1 MITEKTLKKYRLQ
14 AWHTAKY
21 DINPVKDLSILIC
34 SYFDNRFLPAAQK
47 KKKKKTERMKEKKR
61 QNNLKIKMSH
71 KAH

>member
-1 MITEKTLKKYRLQ
+1 MITEKTLNKYRLQ

-47 KKKKKTERMKEKKR
+47 KKKKDRENERKEKTK
-61 QNNLKIKMSH
+61 
-71 KAH
+71 